1 MLTDLPCVL
10 PACLRACPQEST
22 VVPLL
27 MQGLQSL
34 CRERPED
41 PVEYLANYLL
51 QHNTKKGTAA
61 TQGQQQTAAGAAA
74 SESVQQQLA
83 GSSRA

>member
-1 MLTDLPCVL
+1 MSSLLHLLPL
-10 PACLRACPQEST
+10 NRLQEST

-34 CRERPED
+34 CKERPED

-51 QHNTKKGTAA
+51 QHNPKKGQAGPAAASGTAA
-61 TQGQQQTAAGAAA
+61 KP
-74 SESVQQQLA
+74 E
-83 GSSRA
+83 

>member
-1 MLTDLPCVL
+1 L
-10 PACLRACPQEST
+10 QEST

-34 CRERPED
+34 CKERPED

-51 QHNTKKGTAA
+51 QHNPKKAQAGPAAASGTAA
-61 TQGQQQTAAGAAA
+61 KQ
-74 SESVQQQLA
+74 E
-83 GSSRA
+83 